1 MKEAFKGKQ
10 QINFVLQLHYV
21 MIYYLRLAEGGP
33 SSSNVHL
40 GTTRAKTL

>member
-21 MIYYLRLAEGGP
+21 MIYCLRWTEGGP
-33 SSSNVHL
+33 SSSNV
-40 GTTRAKTL
+40 AM